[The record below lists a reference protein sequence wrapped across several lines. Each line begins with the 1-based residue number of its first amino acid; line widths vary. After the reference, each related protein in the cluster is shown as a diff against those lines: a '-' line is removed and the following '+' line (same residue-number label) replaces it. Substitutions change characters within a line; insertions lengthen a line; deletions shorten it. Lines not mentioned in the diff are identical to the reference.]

1 MAENE
6 WVKFATQNLWLIGLA
21 LGSGV
26 MLVWP
31 MIQRGA
37 SVTPNEAVMLIN
49 HGNALVLDVRED
61 VEFAMSHIADARH
74 VPLSQLASRLNELN
88 KWKNKPVVVNCQ
100 SGMRSAKACAVL
112 RKNGF
117 TQVSNLAGGLAAWQ
131 SAKLPVTKD

>member
-6 WVKFATQNLWLIGLA
+6 FVKFATQNIWLIGLA
-21 LGSGV
+21 LGSGA

-31 MIQRGA
+31 MLRRDS

-74 VPLSQLASRLNELN
+74 IPLGQLAERTGELQ
-88 KWKNKPVVVNCQ
+88 KWKDKAIVVNCQ
-100 SGMRSAKACAVL
+100 SGMRSAKACAML
-112 RKNGF
+112 KKHGF
-117 TQVSNLAGGLAAWQ
+117 TQVSNLQGGLAAWQ